1 MKYKLRPPPSSLSH
15 TSGPRTP
22 NSKVDSWRKQTPPQ
36 SADACSPMETYH
48 TESIYG
54 GIMAPLASKPSV
66 GKKLGKRGNSGNWP
80 IAKLYTKAKR
90 ESFKTSR
97 SDSGGTNLSAPS
109 FPDYIP
115 YKSPSMVWTDEP
127 VPSIPDSAFLSSKLG
142 TSNLSRTGHS
152 PLFSAGQQGSGR
164 VITPRTANGR
174 ASPVTP
180 PAIVGMDS
188 TTNRWIQENTYVGN
202 KAAKRSPSS
211 GSHRSAHSE
220 TSLSRSDTGSP
231 NPDME
236 GFEIVGVTHKA
247 QNARRSIARI
257 WPSSNAPSLYRIN
270 TLDIPLQ
277 RSGSNSNS
285 NPNIPA
291 AVVSNNNQTVP
302 VSASL
307 TATAGLGSTIDSYP
321 SYIRSSPP
329 TSTLY
334 AFQTPH
340 LATYTPS
347 SGSPRPPP
355 TPPRE
360 GLRRGVSVKS
370 VKSFLT
376 HWTKGQDPTRSE
388 VATPARPDSGIFP
401 SLGLGS
407 VDVPLDTAPKS
418 GSSGTGTGSG
428 GDTANMFIE
437 LYPESPLTANRPPSD
452 WPSRPKIWVSG
463 AGPGGGGGRI

>member
-1 MKYKLRPPPSSLSH
+1 MKYKLRPPPSSHS
-15 TSGPRTP
+15 SGPRTP

-54 GIMAPLASKPSV
+54 GILAPLASKPST

-80 IAKLYTKAKR
+80 IAKLYTKRR
-90 ESFKTSR
+90 ESFKTLR

-109 FPDYIP
+109 YPDYIP
-115 YKSPSMVWTDEP
+115 YQSPSMIWTDEP
-127 VPSIPDSAFLSSKLG
+127 VPAIPESALLSSRLG
-142 TSNLSRTGHS
+142 TSNMSRTGHS
-152 PLFSAGQQGSGR
+152 PLFSAVSGR
-164 VITPRTANGR
+164 VVTPRTANGR
-174 ASPVTP
+174 TSPVTP
-180 PAIVGMDS
+180 PAIVGLDS

-202 KAAKRSPSS
+202 KQGNTAKRSPSNGSHLSRS
-211 GSHRSAHSE
+211 GSGHSE
-220 TSLSRSDTGSP
+220 TSLSRTDDGSP
-231 NPDME
+231 HADME
-236 GFEIVGVTHKA
+236 GFEIVGVTQRA
-247 QNARRSIARI
+247 QNARRSMATL

-277 RSGSNSNS
+277 RSGSNP
-285 NPNIPA
+285 NPNIPG
-291 AVVSNNNQTVP
+291 AVVNNQTVP

-307 TATAGLGSTIDSYP
+307 TATAGLGSIATYP
-321 SYIRSSPP
+321 SYIRSSP
-329 TSTLY
+329 TSTPY
-334 AFQTPH
+334 AFQTPSI
-340 LATYTPS
+340 ATYPS
-347 SGSPRPPP
+347 SGSPRPTP
-355 TPPRE
+355 PPRE

-376 HWTKGQDPTRSE
+376 HWTRGQDPARSE

-401 SLGLGS
+401 SSLLGLGS

-418 GSSGTGTGSG
+418 GSSGIGSG
-428 GDTANMFIE
+428 TANMIIE

-463 AGPGGGGGRI
+463 SAAGTGAGGRI